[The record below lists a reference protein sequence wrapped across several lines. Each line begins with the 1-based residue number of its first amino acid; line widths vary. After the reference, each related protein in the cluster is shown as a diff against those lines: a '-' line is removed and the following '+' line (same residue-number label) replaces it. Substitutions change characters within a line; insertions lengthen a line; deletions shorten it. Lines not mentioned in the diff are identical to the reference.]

1 MTIDKS
7 ASLPL
12 PPEVMIW
19 RSNPDLC
26 HIGTWATT
34 RWSEEAQRYVAAGA
48 VEQYLKEGE
57 TVQQRMD
64 RFHHEVLGLLKYLEK
79 VKRDAETARDDV
91 LEVAAR
97 VASSMYPPP
106 PPGIYG
112 HEGSVYVASQDIAD
126 RIRAMKGGA

>member
-1 MTIDKS
+1 MTDHTF
-7 ASLPL
+7 PL
-12 PPEVMIW
+12 PDSVMIW
-19 RSNPDLC
+19 LSNPEIC
-26 HIGTWATT
+26 HAGTWATT
-34 RWSEEAQRYVAAGA
+34 RYPEDAQRYVAAGA

-91 LEVAAR
+91 LEVAAQM
-97 VASSMYPPP
+97 AASMYPPP

-112 HEGSVYVASQDIAD
+112 HRASVHMAGQHIAD
-126 RIRAMKGGA
+126 AIRAMKVGA